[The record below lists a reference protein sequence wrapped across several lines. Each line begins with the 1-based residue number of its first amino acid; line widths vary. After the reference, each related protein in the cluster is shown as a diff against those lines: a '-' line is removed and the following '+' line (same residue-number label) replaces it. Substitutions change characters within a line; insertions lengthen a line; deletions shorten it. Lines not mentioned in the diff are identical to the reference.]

1 MCSNSPKVR
10 LRIDWD
16 ADGVFASLTRPGEA
30 AEEIRLSTD
39 DTVRLMK
46 EAAEAWLR
54 TREKVSVMQSG
65 WPGMGDSVG
74 NANDISPPFSG
85 C

>member
-16 ADGVFASLTRPGEA
+16 ADGAFASLTRPGEA
-30 AEEIRLSTD
+30 AEEIRLSTV
-39 DTVRLMK
+39 DTVRIMK

-54 TREKVSVMQSG
+54 TRNKVGVMAASKPVGDTPQSLR
-65 WPGMGDSVG
+65 
-74 NANDISPPFSG
+74 
-85 C
+85 

>member
-30 AEEIRLSTD
+30 AEEVRLSTD
-39 DTVRLMK
+39 DTVRIMK
-46 EAAEAWLR
+46 EAAEAWLQ
-54 TREKVSVMQSG
+54 TREQVRVVLAKA
-65 WPGMGDSVG
+65 PE
-74 NANDISPPFSG
+74 DISLPPLIG
-85 C
+85 HTRWRLLED

>member
-16 ADGVFASLTRPGEA
+16 ADGAFASLTRPGEA
-30 AEEIRLSTD
+30 AEEIRLSTV
-39 DTVRLMK
+39 DTVRIMK

-54 TREKVSVMQSG
+54 TREKMSG
-65 WPGMGDSVG
+65 MPARGAFRGG
-74 NANDISPPFSG
+74 G
-85 C
+85 QHHRCR

>member
-16 ADGVFASLTRPGEA
+16 ADGAFASLTRPGAA
-30 AEEIRLSTD
+30 AEEIRLSAE
-39 DTVRLMK
+39 DTVRIMK

-54 TREKVSVMQSG
+54 SREKMSVTSARGPRM
-65 WPGMGDSVG
+65 
-74 NANDISPPFSG
+74 
-85 C
+85 